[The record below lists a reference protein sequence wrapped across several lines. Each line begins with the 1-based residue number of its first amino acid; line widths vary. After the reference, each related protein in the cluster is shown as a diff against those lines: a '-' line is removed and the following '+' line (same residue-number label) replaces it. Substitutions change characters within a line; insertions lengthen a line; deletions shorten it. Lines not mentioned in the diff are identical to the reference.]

1 MDNLHA
7 EMLNSIES
15 SRKILEE
22 KYLFLPTEPEE
33 NLIAF
38 ETKFNVRIPE
48 DYRFFLLNIS
58 NGIVKKN
65 KWGLNLIEKIDF
77 VDFFYEDNK
86 YNPSIPFELTN
97 KVVFGSSSNYK
108 EVYPYH
114 YEITFDEN
122 YDIFEKGY
130 SNGQINIAG
139 YGCGTSA
146 FIVVNGNEYG
156 TIWINNFSSNNEV
169 YPESD
174 FQKKKSRFSF
184 TDYLLKKID
193 REIVLCNEIIEDKK
207 RTKLIEEFDQKK
219 REKLAEENK
228 EIERRELERIKKQR
242 LDEQDKEIEQQQIT
256 IKNKRPRKNLLTY
269 LIHKLFH

>member
-15 SRKILEE
+15 FRKALEE

-77 VDFFYEDNK
+77 VDFFYEDNE
-86 YNPSIPFELTN
+86 YNPSIPFELAN

-146 FIVVNGNEYG
+146 FIVVKGNEYG

-174 FQKKKSRFSF
+174 FKKKKSRFSF
-184 TDYLLKKID
+184 TDWLLEVVN
-193 REIVLCNEIIEDKK
+193 REAAICNEIIEERK
-207 RTKLIEEFDQKK
+207 RAELIEEFDKKK
-219 REKLAEENK
+219 REGFAEKNRKLEIERLDQIKREKFNEQKK
-228 EIERRELERIKKQR
+228 EIEREEQRIKKTHR
-242 LDEQDKEIEQQQIT
+242 
-256 IKNKRPRKNLLTY
+256 NLFTY
-269 LIHKLFH
+269 LIDKFFC